1 MAGERVRVE
10 VTRSGGFAGVS
21 RTRTVDTAD
30 LDEERADTLRTLVE
44 EFHLETRPAGGGPA
58 AGGADRFQ
66 YDVTI
71 VRNGQ
76 RRSIV
81 LHEPDLSEAQER
93 LIRWVLKGGP
103 PDR

>member
-10 VTRSGGFAGVS
+10 VTRSGGFAGIS
-21 RTRTVDTAD
+21 RTRAVDTAD

-44 EFHLETRPAGGGPA
+44 ESRLETRTAGGPV

-71 VRNGQ
+71 VRNSQ